1 MNILLQAET
10 FIPSFLSNEEILVN
24 ELSTNERI
32 ALLIGFILLFV
43 LVVYLTYRA
52 VHK

>member
-10 FIPSFLSNEEILVN
+10 FIPSFLSDETLVN

-32 ALLIGFILLFV
+32 AVLVGFILLFI
-43 LVVYLTYRA
+43 LIVYLTYKA
-52 VHK
+52 VRE

>member
-10 FIPSFLSNEEILVN
+10 FIPSFLSDETLVN

-32 ALLIGFILLFV
+32 AILVGFILLFI
-43 LVVYLTYRA
+43 LIIYLTYRA